1 MAAVRS
7 PAVAA
12 SALLHAGLIVA
23 VVLGMRRAA
32 PPPPPLTLGAST
44 PVSIVSEAPAA
55 EPTPTPAPAP
65 VKAQAPEPAP
75 TPPAPEPPAP
85 TPPAPRPAPRAA
97 PAPPRPAPPAPTPP
111 PVPRPAPQAATPPRP
126 APPRPAPTPP
136 RPTPA
141 PRRPALD
148 LDALSRSLPQRRP
161 AEASLDL
168 QQLARNL
175 PRSAARP
182 AAPSL
187 DLDRLA
193 SSLPA
198 RAPAAA
204 ARGPARPAVAPP
216 VRAGL
221 SGDVAGA
228 LRAKVQPRWSL
239 NCDLDGADTVV
250 VKVRFSVDAAGA
262 LAGAPS
268 TVSVT
273 GEASEGAKAAFAR
286 GAEAAVRA
294 AAPFTEV
301 PPDQRRFMNPAILNF
316 NAAQACRN
324 R

>member
-12 SALLHAGLIVA
+12 SALLHAGLLAA
-23 VVLGMRRAA
+23 VILGLRRA
-32 PPPPPLTLGAST
+32 PPPPPLMLGSST

-55 EPTPTPAPAP
+55 EPAPVPAPVPTPAR
-65 VKAQAPEPAP
+65 APEPS
-75 TPPAPEPPAP
+75 PAPEPPAP
-85 TPPAPRPAPRAA
+85 PPPRPAPAPPAPRPPAPTPRPVPAPRPVAAPAPRPAPA
-97 PAPPRPAPPAPTPP
+97 PPPPLPRPAP
-111 PVPRPAPQAATPPRP
+111 
-126 APPRPAPTPP
+126 
-136 RPTPA
+136 PA

-161 AEASLDL
+161 AAPSLDL
-168 QQLARNL
+168 QQLARDL

-182 AAPSL
+182 AAPAL

-193 SSLPA
+193 STLPA
-198 RAPAAA
+198 GRPAAA
-204 ARGPARPAVAPP
+204 TRGPPRPAAGPP
-216 VRAGL
+216 ARTGL

-228 LRAKVQPRWSL
+228 LRAKVQPRWNL
-239 NCDLDGADTVV
+239 NCDLEGADTVA
-250 VKVRFSVDAAGA
+250 VKVRFAVDSAGQ
-262 LAGAPS
+262 LIGAPS

-273 GEASEGAKAAFAR
+273 GEASEGAKSAFAR